1 MRTSDSADLIHTAI
15 ARSFFL
21 GALAGLIL
29 LAICLL
35 ENIANLGYAVLDGGV
50 WALLGLVGSF
60 GIAFG
65 ALSAAVLLT
74 ALSLGTTAPAFRPAR
89 YQHRKQRSALPRL

>member
-1 MRTSDSADLIHTAI
+1 MHASDSANSLHIAI

-29 LAICLL
+29 LAVSLL
-35 ENIANLGYAVLDGGV
+35 ENVANLGYAVLDGGT

-60 GIAFG
+60 GLTFG
-65 ALSAAVLLT
+65 ALSASVLLA
-74 ALSLGTTAPAFRPAR
+74 ALALAPTAPAMRAAR
-89 YQHRKQRSALPRL
+89 KPRSTLRRL

>member
-1 MRTSDSADLIHTAI
+1 MRASDSADPIHIVI
-15 ARSFFL
+15 ARSFFH

-29 LAICLL
+29 LAVCLL

-60 GIAFG
+60 GLTFG
-65 ALSAAVLLT
+65 GLSAAVLLA
-74 ALSLGTTAPAFRPAR
+74 ALSPGTPASVMRPAR
-89 YQHRKQRSALPRL
+89 QQARKPRSALPRL

>member
-1 MRTSDSADLIHTAI
+1 MRASDSADSIHIAI

-29 LAICLL
+29 LVVCLL
-35 ENIANLGYAVLDGGV
+35 ENVANLGYAVLDGGI

-60 GIAFG
+60 GLTFG
-65 ALSAAVLLT
+65 GLSSSVLLA
-74 ALSLGTTAPAFRPAR
+74 ALSLGTTAPAMRPAR
-89 YQHRKQRSALPRL
+89 QLVRKSRSALPRL